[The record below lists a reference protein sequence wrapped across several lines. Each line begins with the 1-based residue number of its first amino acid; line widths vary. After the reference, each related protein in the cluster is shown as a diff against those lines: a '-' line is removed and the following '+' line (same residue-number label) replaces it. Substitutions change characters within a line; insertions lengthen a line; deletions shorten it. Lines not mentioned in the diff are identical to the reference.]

1 MQLNSTEISE
11 LIKQRIAQF
20 NVVSEAHNE
29 GTIVS
34 VSDGIIRVHGL
45 ADVQGGD
52 DAEGHDEQPH
62 SAEHDGLALLPWCLS
77 SPLQRPSKNAS
88 RTDLIACAS
97 CTSRR
102 EE

>member
-34 VSDGIIRVHGL
+34 VNDGIIRIHGL
-45 ADVQGGD
+45 AEVMQ
-52 DAEGHDEQPH
+52 
-62 SAEHDGLALLPWCLS
+62 
-77 SPLQRPSKNAS
+77 
-88 RTDLIACAS
+88 
-97 CTSRR
+97 
-102 EE
+102 